1 VLTKYD
7 IFVFIIVLIDNI
19 IVQFYGIVYQQMIGI
34 PMGTKCA
41 PQFTDLFLLACR
53 FTNVVDDRKNDLYQP
68 EVVF

>member
-1 VLTKYD
+1 MLDFFIDK
-7 IFVFIIVLIDNI
+7 IFVQIGELVF
-19 IVQFYGIVYQQMIGI
+19 QQMIGI

>member
-1 VLTKYD
+1 MLTKYD

-53 FTNVVDDRKNDLYQP
+53 FTNVVDDRKIDLYQP

>member
-1 VLTKYD
+1 MLTKYD

>member
-1 VLTKYD
+1 MLTKYD

-41 PQFTDLFLLACR
+41 PQFTDLFLLVCR
-53 FTNVVDDRKNDLYQP
+53 FTNVVDDRKIDLYQP

>member
-1 VLTKYD
+1 MLTKYD

-19 IVQFYGIVYQQMIGI
+19 IVQFNGIVYQQMIGI

-53 FTNVVDDRKNDLYQP
+53 FTNVVDDRKIDLYQP

>member
-1 VLTKYD
+1 VLTKFD
-7 IFVFIIVLIDNI
+7 IFVFVIFLIDNI

-34 PMGTKCA
+34 PMSTNCA

-68 EVVF
+68 DVVF

>member
-19 IVQFYGIVYQQMIGI
+19 IVQFNGIVYQQMIGI

-53 FTNVVDDRKNDLYQP
+53 FTNVVDDRKIDLYQP